1 VHGVCRQQLI
11 EAKKQQQADASRLA
25 KEKLEEAKEAK
36 KPGAGVAGGRQGAG
50 AKQLGALTSRLVAS
64 SAARKAASTDI
75 RQNASKP
82 SVQSKVMTGKT

>member
-1 VHGVCRQQLI
+1 VCRQQLI

-36 KPGAGVAGGRQGAG
+36 KPGVGGAGGRQGAG
-50 AKQLGALTSRLVAS
+50 AKQLGAVASRLIAS

-82 SVQSKVMTGKT
+82 AVQSKVMAG